1 MFFGVLY
8 PDSRIGCRQKF
19 YSIFRTI
26 LRVRAV
32 IRRASFS
39 ESLPFIFRVPGI
51 SQVRT
56 FIPPVPNI
64 SRIERTA
71 PRLCRARMLKG
82 QGVVQAAMTSA
93 RLPFC
98 RGCGRPRADSPMKT
112 GTSRSKSIFSR
123 AGRSPHHE
131 QIGLPDPFAD
141 GMGRIAGQRTNVRRA
156 ALHTTR
162 AGAEL
167 RAVNIDPFDVGSGL
181 PQGVGGGAERLD
193 DNSLR
198 AGRSVEDKCFHGA
211 AGFLPAPIVTL
222 LR

>member
-1 MFFGVLY
+1 MLFGVLY
-8 PDSRIGCRQKF
+8 PDGRIGGRQKF

-26 LRVRAV
+26 LRVCAV

-39 ESLPFIFRVPGI
+39 GSLPFIFRVPGI

-64 SRIERTA
+64 SRTERTA

-98 RGCGRPRADSPMKT
+98 RGCGRPNEPFEEHLQPGRHTAPV
-112 GTSRSKSIFSR
+112 
-123 AGRSPHHE
+123 GRSPHHE
-131 QIGLPDPFAD
+131 QIGLPDLFAD
-141 GMGRIAGQRTNVRRA
+141 GMGRIAGQRTDVRRA
-156 ALHTTR
+156 ALHTAR
-162 AGAEL
+162 AGTEFHP
-167 RAVNIDPFDVGSGL
+167 VSVDPFDVGSGL

-198 AGRSVEDKCFHGA
+198 TGRSVEDKCFHGA
-211 AGFLPAPIVTL
+211 VGFLPAPIVTL